1 MANIFIDLKLLTVFA
16 KRFPSNMLDRV
27 LIHLWEKN
35 EKNKIRQSLTFVRDS
50 GVKSSFIILL
60 KTSWLNPSPFRL
72 QLTFVVL
79 FSTYDLTTSIV
90 SAFLAVLL
98 LLHLPLMLFFLVR
111 IFLCFS
117 MVSYLLG
124 GSFSRN
130 IPRKASFT
138 SR

>member
-111 IFLCFS
+111 IFLWFS